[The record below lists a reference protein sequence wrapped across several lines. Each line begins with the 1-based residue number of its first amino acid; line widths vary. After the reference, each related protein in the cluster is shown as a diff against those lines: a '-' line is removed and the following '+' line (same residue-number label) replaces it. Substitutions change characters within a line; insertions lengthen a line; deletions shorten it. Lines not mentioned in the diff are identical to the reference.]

1 MARLLR
7 FAAPN
12 LVTCLGI
19 VFGLLSMGSALAGN
33 FVAAGWWIL
42 WAVMFDRF
50 DGFVARLLR
59 ATSAFGVQM
68 DSFADTINFGV
79 APALLVYTALSS
91 DPSLGY
97 GHGGRKVLLAVA
109 CIVWV
114 LANVVRL
121 ARFNV
126 VGHKA
131 PKGIFYGIPTTL
143 AAGTLAVWFVTFLKY
158 ADPALPL
165 APPVPFGG
173 PRLLGDVHVGAFAFR
188 VLPAVMLVLAA
199 LMVSNLPIPK
209 PGRMRSRGFTAF
221 VTISTAAGMLCAA
234 ARTLPEFMAWMPTAW
249 IVLFVGRALFAPD
262 RRVPPPPRLFA
273 AGEAEDEED
282 AVAALEEEHLRG

>member
-1 MARLLR
+1 MSRLLR

-12 LVTCLGI
+12 IVTSLGI
-19 VFGLLSMGSALAGN
+19 VFGLVSMASALRGD

-42 WAVMFDRF
+42 WAVMFDRL

-59 ATSAFGVQM
+59 ATSEFGIQM

-79 APALLVYTALSS
+79 APAFLVYTALSM
-91 DPSLGY
+91 DPGLGY
-97 GHGGRKVLLAVA
+97 DHGGRKALLALA
-109 CIVWV
+109 CILWV

-126 VGHKA
+126 IGHKA
-131 PKGIFYGIPTTL
+131 PPGVFYGIPTTL
-143 AAGTLAVWFVTFLKY
+143 AAGTVAVWFVTFLKY
-158 ADPALPL
+158 ADPTL
-165 APPVPFGG
+165 AFAPATSFGG
-173 PRLLGDVHVGAFAFR
+173 PRLLGDVHVGAWAFR
-188 VLPAVMLVLAA
+188 VLPAAMLVLAA

-221 VTISTAAGMLCAA
+221 VAISTAAGMLCAF

-249 IVLFVGRALFAPD
+249 IVLFVGRAIFTPARD
-262 RRVPPPPRLFA
+262 VPPPPPLFPA
-273 AGEAEDEED
+273 DDEGAED
-282 AVAALEEEHLRG
+282 AVGALEEEHQHG

>member
-1 MARLLR
+1 MNRLLR

-12 LVTCLGI
+12 LVTSLGI
-19 VFGLLSMGSALAGN
+19 VFGLASMAAALSGN

-42 WAVMFDRF
+42 WAVLFDRL

-59 ATSAFGVQM
+59 ATSSFGIQM

-97 GHGGRKVLLAVA
+97 THGGRKVLLAVTCVA
-109 CIVWV
+109 WV

-126 VGHKA
+126 IGHRS
-131 PKGIFYGIPTTL
+131 PPGVFYGIPTTL
-143 AAGTLAVWFVTFLKY
+143 AAGTVAVWFVTFLKY
-158 ADPALPL
+158 ADPSLPF
-165 APPVPFGG
+165 APAVPFGG
-173 PRLLGDVHVGAFAFR
+173 PRLLGDLHVGAWAFR
-188 VLPAVMLVLAA
+188 TLPAAMLVLAA

-221 VTISTAAGMLCAA
+221 VAISTAAGMLCAA

-249 IVLFVGRALFAPD
+249 IVLFVGRALLRPD
-262 RRVPPPPRLFA
+262 PHLPLPPPVFPE
-273 AGEAEDEED
+273 GED
-282 AVAALEEEHLRG
+282 AADEAVASLEEEHQHG